1 MKIRLI
7 LILIFGINVLNGQ
20 VVTLPDELY
29 GFRLGQ
35 YKSVVINELGQP
47 SRSKIL
53 DDSSSVDFYLF
64 QTIAQH
70 M

>member
-7 LILIFGINVLNGQ
+7 LMLIFGINVLNGQ

-35 YKSVVINELGQP
+35 YKSVVLNELGQP
-47 SRSKIL
+47 R
-53 DDSSSVDFYLF
+53 
-64 QTIAQH
+64 
-70 M
+70 